1 MSDLIFMGLTEYEFF
16 KVELENAHKT
26 KTINQFDK
34 ELTIRAKGLGF
45 ESASQYLSFI
55 LSQHLITK
63 NPDHP
68 WLKKA

>member
-1 MSDLIFMGLTEYEFF
+1 MSDQIFMGLTEYEFF
-16 KVELENAHKT
+16 KVELENAHET
-26 KTINQFDK
+26 KTVSQFDK

-45 ESASQYLSFI
+45 ENASQYLAFI